1 MSPGAR
7 VRIVLIM
14 PRGNSDL
21 RARLRA
27 AFAWRGDATDRH
39 RYADVTGWWRDAD
52 LLRAIGPALAA
63 LFPAPTAAPTVVLGP
78 ESRGCVIG
86 PLVATHLAVGFVEA
100 RKNRTPSAD
109 SDRWVRR
116 TTPPDYRD
124 RHLELGFRRGLV
136 QQSDRVLVVDD
147 WVDTGS
153 QAATIRQM
161 VDDVG
166 ATWVGLACIVDGL
179 SDPRLR
185 RDLVVQCL
193 LRVRDL

>member
-1 MSPGAR
+1 MCPGGGAG
-7 VRIVLIM
+7 IVLIM
-14 PRGNSDL
+14 KRSEL

-27 AFAWRGDATDRH
+27 AFAWRGDATDLH

-52 LLRAIGPALAA
+52 ILGAIGPALAA
-63 LFPAPTAAPTVVLGP
+63 LFPEPPAPTVVLGP

-86 PLVATHLAVGFVEA
+86 PLVAAHLTVGFVEV
-100 RKNRTPSAD
+100 RKDRTPLAD

-124 RHLELGFRRGLV
+124 RHLELGFRRELV
-136 QQSDRVLVVDD
+136 RPSDRALVVDD

-153 QAATIRQM
+153 QAATIRHL

-166 ATWVGLACIVDGL
+166 ATWVGVACLVDGL
-179 SDPRLR
+179 ADPRLR
-185 RDLVVQCL
+185 RDLVVRCL